1 MKTALITGASGGIGY
16 ELALQLAADGY
27 QLVVVARNSQR
38 LQRIASEITGKF
50 KVPVH
55 IIEMDLSEM
64 DAPQR
69 LFEEVQTLGIQI
81 DVLVNNAG
89 FGVYGSYLETNGET
103 ELRMIDLNMRTLT
116 DLTKRFVPGMV
127 RRGTGGILNVA
138 STGAFQPGPLMSVY
152 FATKAYV
159 LSYTE
164 ALANEMQGTGVV
176 VSVLCPG
183 MTKTEFF
190 IAPAFS
196 DQKQNVNLQ
205 RVERMMM
212 DASAVAT
219 IGYRGFK
226 KGKRVI
232 IPGLL
237 NKLLAITSKL
247 SPRGFVLAVSRK
259 FTENMRS

>member
-1 MKTALITGASGGIGY
+1 MKTALITGGSGGIGY
-16 ELALQLAADGY
+16 ELALQFAADGY
-27 QLVVVARNSQR
+27 QVVLVARNSQR
-38 LQRIASEITGKF
+38 LQQVASEITGKY

-55 IIEMDLSEM
+55 IIKIDLSEM
-64 DAPQR
+64 VATQR

-116 DLTKRFVPGMV
+116 DLIKRFVPDMV

-164 ALANEMQGTGVV
+164 ALANELKGTGVV

-190 IAPAFS
+190 VTPAFS
-196 DQKQNVNLQ
+196 DQKQTVNLR

-212 DASAVAT
+212 DASDVAA

-232 IPGLL
+232 ISGFL
-237 NKLLAITSKL
+237 NKLMAISSKI
-247 SPRGFVLAVSRK
+247 SPRGLVLAISRK
-259 FTENMRS
+259 LTESMRS

>member
-1 MKTALITGASGGIGY
+1 LKTALITGGSGGIGY
-16 ELALQLAADGY
+16 ELALQFAADGY
-27 QLVVVARNSQR
+27 QVVLVARNRQR
-38 LQRIASEITGKF
+38 LQQVSSEIIGKY
-50 KVPVH
+50 KVPVQ
-55 IIEMDLSEM
+55 IIEMDLSEL

-69 LFEEVQTLGIQI
+69 LFEEVQTLGMEV

-89 FGVYGSYLETNGET
+89 FGVYGSYLETNGDT
-103 ELRMIDLNMRTLT
+103 ELQMIDLNMRTLT
-116 DLTKRFVPGMV
+116 DLTKRFLAGMV

-164 ALANEMQGTGVV
+164 ALANELQGTGVV

-196 DQKQNVNLQ
+196 DKKQNVNLH

-212 DASAVAT
+212 DASAVAA

-226 KGKRVI
+226 TGKRVI
-232 IPGLL
+232 IPGFL
-237 NKLLAITSKL
+237 NNLMAISSKI
-247 SPRGFVLAVSRK
+247 SPRGFVLAISRK
-259 FTENMRS
+259 LMENMKS

>member
-1 MKTALITGASGGIGY
+1 MKTALITGGSGGIGY
-16 ELALQLAADGY
+16 ELALQFAADGY
-27 QLVVVARNSQR
+27 QLILVARNSQR
-38 LQRIASEITGKF
+38 LQQIATDITGKYE
-50 KVPVH
+50 VPVQV
-55 IIEMDLSEM
+55 IEMDLSEM
-64 DAPQR
+64 DAPKR
-69 LFEEVQTLGIQI
+69 LYEQVQVLGIQV

-89 FGVYGSYLETNGET
+89 FGVYGSYLETSGEA

-116 DLTKRFVPGMV
+116 DLTKRFVPDMV

-164 ALANEMQGTGVV
+164 ALANELQETGVV

-190 IAPAFS
+190 VAPAFS
-196 DQKQNVNLQ
+196 DQKQKVNLQ
-205 RVERMMM
+205 RLERMMM
-212 DASAVAT
+212 DASDVAA

-232 IPGLL
+232 IPSLA
-237 NKLLAITSKL
+237 NKMLAMTSKI
-247 SPRGFVLAVSRK
+247 SPRGFVLAISRK
-259 FTENMRS
+259 FTEMMRS

>member
-1 MKTALITGASGGIGY
+1 MKIALITGGSGGIGY
-16 ELALQLAADGY
+16 ELALQFAADGY
-27 QLVVVARNSQR
+27 QVVLVARNSQR
-38 LQRIASEITGKF
+38 LQQIASEITGKH

-55 IIEMDLSEM
+55 IIEMDLSEL

-69 LFEEVQTLGIQI
+69 LYEDVQVLGIQV

-116 DLTKRFVPGMV
+116 DLTKRFLPDMV
-127 RRGTGGILNVA
+127 RRGTGGVLNVA

-164 ALANEMQGTGVV
+164 ALANELQGSGVT

-190 IAPAFS
+190 VAPAFS
-196 DQKQNVNLQ
+196 DQKQNVNMR

-212 DASAVAT
+212 DASDVAA

-232 IPGLL
+232 IPGFL
-237 NKLLAITSKL
+237 NKVMAISSKI
-247 SPRGFVLAVSRK
+247 SPRGMVLAISRK
-259 FTENMRS
+259 LMESMKS

>member
-164 ALANEMQGTGVV
+164 ALANELQGTGVV

-190 IAPAFS
+190 IAPDFS

-212 DASAVAT
+212 DASAVAV

-237 NKLLAITSKL
+237 NKLLAMTSKI